1 MEKIERG
8 GMMDRLFREQHGGKL
23 AFSADSPNSA
33 GDGLPLFGVAHIG

>member
-8 GMMDRLFREQHGGKL
+8 GMMDRLFREQHAAL